1 MAYQIV
7 AQRSLLRIGGVIAA
21 GAGLVG
27 APADFGA
34 GRGLGGVVQQIVA
47 QGSLLRIGGVVA
59 AGAGHV
65 GIPAGFGAA
74 GGLCG
79 VAYQIVAQ
87 GSLLNISGVIAAGT
101 AHVGAPAGFGAG
113 RGLRG
118 MAHQVMG
125 VRVGFAVVAPA
136 HLAVGPGGAGGGPGF
151 RVGRIQLVGHMVF
164 TDPIML
170 LAVAAVPPPA
180 SPTVGGRVGRAV
192 VAPAHLAVGRHGA
205 GGGDGLRVVFGVR
218 ADGRIAA
225 LADQIYRVLGIGDFL
240 IRGRGRAYVLV
251 GVGVAVV
258 APANPAVGRSGAGGG
273 GGFRVVGIVLVAGI
287 VFAGLI
293 VPRAVAAVLPDTI
306 PFVPQRGLLHIGG
319 VGAAGAGH
327 VSVPA
332 DFGAGGGLC
341 VMAHQRMGIR
351 VGLAV
356 AALARIAVGCF
367 GAGGGGGWRVGLGRS
382 LSRLSTA
389 VVVHR
394 WRVLGFGG
402 LCIGGRGWA
411 NVVGRVFFTSLRLTV
426 ATVFGPLAGRRHPAV
441 VVHILVGRTA
451 VCARP
456 LRGAGGIAA
465 GVVGILRLIAA
476 AVLAG
481 TDMLILVIFRP
492 RAPVVLRR
500 IAVVALANIAI
511 SCRLTGRGYGFG
523 VGSSDDLSGIFAY
536 CTLYALYMSILG
548 KIFICIGY
556 DAGTL
561 RMA

>member
-136 HLAVGPGGAGGGPGF
+136 HLAVG
-151 RVGRIQLVGHMVF
+151 
-164 TDPIML
+164 
-170 LAVAAVPPPA
+170 
-180 SPTVGGRVGRAV
+180 
-192 VAPAHLAVGRHGA
+192 RHGA

-218 ADGRIAA
+218 ADCRIAA

-356 AALARIAVGCF
+356 AALAHITVGRF

-402 LCIGGRGWA
+402 LKIGGRGWA

-426 ATVFGPLAGRRHPAV
+426 ATVCGPLAGRRHPAV